1 MSFGN
6 EMVHGGEEE
15 AKGSMEDFTTQ
26 VGVIP
31 ILRIKREQKCIR
43 CGLVRF
49 QRPQQEWA
57 FSSIQR
63 YIYIYI

>member
-31 ILRIKREQKCIR
+31 ILRIQKGTKVHPMR
-43 CGLVRF
+43 
-49 QRPQQEWA
+49 
-57 FSSIQR
+57 FSSFPTSSAEMGFFIDSK
-63 YIYIYI
+63 IYIYM